1 MFIDK
6 AEIQVKAGDGGAGC
20 VSFRREKYV
29 PRGGPDGG
37 SGGKGGDVIIEAS
50 CSLTTLLDFRYR
62 HSWRGENGKNGG
74 GAKKSGGNGKNLV
87 IKIPVGTIIREKKSG
102 KFHDLI
108 KDKEKI
114 IIAYGGKGG
123 RGNAAF
129 VTSTQRAPRIAEEGM
144 PGEKKTIEL
153 ELKLIADVGLV
164 GCPNAGKS
172 TFLGKVTKAKS
183 KVAAYPFTTLR
194 PYLGIVEF
202 ASSTN
207 FVLAD
212 IPGLLEGAHKGK
224 GLGDE
229 FLRHIERTMLIVYL
243 IDLAGVD
250 GRDPVKDF
258 FTLQNE
264 LRSYKIDLTQRPFLV
279 GLNKIDLPEARKNL
293 IRFKKEVQDKVYSI
307 SALTG
312 QGINSFI
319 KAIGEAQQ
327 KYKRESS

>member
-1 MFIDK
+1 
-6 AEIQVKAGDGGAGC
+6 VKAGDGGAGC

-37 SGGKGGDVIIEAS
+37 HGGKGGDVIIES
-50 CSLTTLLDFRYR
+50 SHFLTTLMDFRYR
-62 HSWRGENGKNGG
+62 HSWCAENGKKGSG
-74 GAKKSGGNGKNLV
+74 RRKSGANGKDLV
-87 IKIPVGTIIREKKSG
+87 IKVPIGTVIREKESG
-102 KFHDLI
+102 YTYDLV
-108 KDKEKI
+108 KDKERV

-129 VTSTQRAPRIAEEGM
+129 VTSTQRAPRIAEK
-144 PGEKKTIEL
+144 GEAGKKKTIQL

-164 GCPNAGKS
+164 GCPNSGKS
-172 TFLGKVTKAKS
+172 TFIRRVTRAKP
-183 KVAAYPFTTLR
+183 KVATYPFTTLR
-194 PYLGIVEF
+194 PYLGLVEF
-202 ASSTN
+202 TPASS

-212 IPGLLEGAHKGK
+212 IPGLLEGAHKGV

-229 FLRHIERTMLIVYL
+229 FLRHIERTRIIIYL

-258 FTLQNE
+258 FALQNE
-264 LRSYKIDLTQRPFLV
+264 LRSYKIDLTQRPFLI

-293 IRFKKEVQDKVYSI
+293 SRFKKEVQDKVYSI

-312 QGINSFI
+312 EGVDSFI
-319 KAIGEAQQ
+319 KAVGKAQQ
-327 KYKRESS
+327 NHKRE